1 MKKTNKLSSI
11 LGYLALTSGSIW
23 FGAYLARLI
32 TTYQMFKETE
42 PVLKNFI
49 NNTNLPVIVEILSPL
64 VYITFITYLIMIV
77 SFTLFLF
84 TSDLKLKEN
93 GWLFIIAA
101 IIFITLPFET
111 FLLIIDYNQI
121 VMFLNEQFGSEKIIE
136 LITHRLYKL
145 SSFPIIHI
153 LSYLSIPYLLI
164 FRPFTQKLKDEN

>member
-1 MKKTNKLSSI
+1 MKKRNKLSSI

-32 TTYQMFKETE
+32 TTYQMFEETE

-49 NNTNLPVIVEILSPL
+49 DNTNLPVIVEILSPL
-64 VYITFITYLIMIV
+64 VYITTIAYLIMIM

-84 TSDLKLKEN
+84 ISDLKLKEN

-101 IIFITLPFET
+101 LIYITLPFET
-111 FLLIIDYNQI
+111 ILLIFDYKQI
-121 VMFLNEQFGSEKIIE
+121 VLFLNEQFGSEKIIE
-136 LITHRLYKL
+136 LITNRLYRL
-145 SSFPIIHI
+145 SSFPIIQI

-164 FRPFTQKLKDEN
+164 FRPFTRKVKDEN

>member
-1 MKKTNKLSSI
+1 MKKRNKLSSI

-32 TTYQMFKETE
+32 TTYQMFEETE

-49 NNTNLPVIVEILSPL
+49 DNTNLPVIVEILSPL
-64 VYITFITYLIMIV
+64 VYITTIAYLIMLM

-84 TSDLKLKEN
+84 ISDLKLKEN

-101 IIFITLPFET
+101 LIYITLPFET
-111 FLLIIDYNQI
+111 ILLIFDYKQI
-121 VMFLNEQFGSEKIIE
+121 VLFLNEQFGSEKIIE
-136 LITHRLYKL
+136 LITNRLYRL
-145 SSFPIIHI
+145 SSFPIIQI

-164 FRPFTQKLKDEN
+164 FRPFTRKVKDEN

>member
-1 MKKTNKLSSI
+1 MRKTNKLSSI
-11 LGYLALTSGSIW
+11 LGYLGLTSGSIW

-32 TTYQMFKETE
+32 TTYQMFEETE

-64 VYITFITYLIMIV
+64 VYLTSIAYLIMII

-101 IIFITLPFET
+101 IIYITLPFET
-111 FLLIIDYNQI
+111 MLLILDYKQI
-121 VMFLNEQFGSEKIIE
+121 VLFLNEQFGSEKIIE
-136 LITHRLYKL
+136 LITDRLYRL
-145 SSFPIIHI
+145 SSFPIIQI

-164 FRPFTQKLKDEN
+164 FRPFTLKVKDEN